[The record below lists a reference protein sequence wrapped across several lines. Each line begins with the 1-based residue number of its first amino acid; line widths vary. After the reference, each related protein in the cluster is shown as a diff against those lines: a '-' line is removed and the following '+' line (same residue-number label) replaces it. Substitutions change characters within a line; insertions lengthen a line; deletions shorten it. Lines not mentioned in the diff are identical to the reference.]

1 VQSSLES
8 AAYSLGQ
15 IIGGWLSWIILILV
29 VKNFICALF
38 CASLAGVKGYSALVY
53 FFVGLIFG
61 ELALLYMVG
70 MPLSHE
76 EEERRQ
82 MQLAV
87 VLADAG
93 IVNHPEPVKP
103 PEPEPPK
110 SEPPKPIVTP
120 LGDLDTS
127 EFDEE

>member
-1 VQSSLES
+1 MQSSLES

-29 VKNFICALF
+29 IKNFICALF

-53 FFVGLIFG
+53 FFVGLLFG

-70 MPLSHE
+70 MPLSYE
-76 EEERRQ
+76 EERRRQ

-93 IVNHPEPVKP
+93 FVEP
-103 PEPEPPK
+103 
-110 SEPPKPIVTP
+110 SEP
-120 LGDLDTS
+120 
-127 EFDEE
+127 DESF